1 MSDADPVIWW
11 PMPVHV
17 SPPPFA
23 SGPTP
28 PTHICGVFESEFERR
43 SALRK
48 FFRIGL
54 LAGERC
60 AVNIDRDD
68 PSDTL
73 AAIGTA
79 DEIGQWREEGLLTV
93 LPAPTAAD
101 STGLTIDE
109 MLDVWDSFTE
119 EAKRTPTRIGGEAT
133 WWLHIVSVDT
143 LLEYE
148 RELESSMPQGL
159 SALCLYDSTRFDA
172 DALECAMQIHPH
184 KVTQRSMFV
193 ENHAYRS

>member
-1 MSDADPVIWW
+1 MVDVCGNAGPAVPAG
-11 PMPVHV
+11 PMPAFV
-17 SPPPFA
+17 
-23 SGPTP
+23 SGPMP
-28 PTHICGVFESEFERR
+28 PAHICGVFGTEFERR

-60 AVNIDRDD
+60 AMNIDADD

-73 AAIGTA
+73 SAIGT
-79 DEIGQWREEGLLTV
+79 DTEIGQWRDEGLLTV
-93 LPAPTAAD
+93 LPAPTSSRA
-101 STGLTIDE
+101 GLTIDE

-133 WWLHIVSVDT
+133 WWLHIVSVDK

-148 RELESSMPQGL
+148 RELESSMPQAL
-159 SALCLYDSTRFDA
+159 SALCLYDRSRFDTA
-172 DALECAMQIHPH
+172 AQRNAMQLHPH
-184 KVTQRSMFV
+184 KVTARSMFV
-193 ENHAYRS
+193 DNHDYRV